1 MVLKRGIGRKVLVV
15 IKKLSVML
23 DGKKILITG
32 GTGSLGQALT
42 KKLLKSDVD
51 TIRILS
57 RNENKQVQMSSEL
70 SDNRLRFLI
79 GDIRDKERLIKSME
93 DIDIVFHA
101 AALKHVPIIEYNPF
115 EAIKTNVIGSQN
127 VIDSSLIQNVERVV
141 CIGTDKAVS
150 PLNTYGATKLLMEK
164 LFISANNYLN
174 IERYRT
180 QFLAVRYGN
189 VFGSSGSV
197 IPKFLEQIK
206 KMNKITITDENMT
219 RFSITIEQAL
229 DFILDCTVNGK
240 AAEIYVPKL
249 KGYSISQIK
258 NVFQKIFGNFEVE
271 NIGIR
276 PGEKLHEVLINDE
289 EMRNSWDLNDK
300 FMISNPSIT
309 DQEILDSYQSKIKKN
324 SALQSYT
331 SENTEKLSI
340 DQIHELV
347 QKFDEKLKF

>member
-1 MVLKRGIGRKVLVV
+1 
-15 IKKLSVML
+15 ML
-23 DGKKILITG
+23 EGKKILITG

-42 KKLLKSDVD
+42 KRLLEFDVD

-57 RNENKQVQMSSEL
+57 RNESKQVQMSSEF
-70 SDNRLRFLI
+70 SDTRLRFLI

-115 EAIKTNVIGSQN
+115 EAIKTNVVGSQN
-127 VIDSSLIQNVERVV
+127 VIDASLIQDVEKVI

-174 IERYRT
+174 IDKSRT
-180 QFLAVRYGN
+180 KFFAVRYGN

-197 IPKFLEQIK
+197 IPIFLEQAK
-206 KMNKITITDENMT
+206 NNKKITITNEAMT
-219 RFSITIEQAL
+219 RFSITMDQAL
-229 DFILDCTVNGK
+229 DFILDCTINGK
-240 AAEIYVPKL
+240 AAEIYVPKI

-258 NVFQKIFGNFEVE
+258 DVFQESFDNCEIE

-276 PGEKLHEVLINDE
+276 PGEKLHEILINEE
-289 EMRNSWDLNDK
+289 EMRYCWDLENK
-300 FMISNPSIT
+300 FMISNPSVKDDDVIN
-309 DQEILDSYQSKIKKN
+309 SYNSNIKKN
-324 SALQSYT
+324 SNLTSYT
-331 SENTEKLSI
+331 SENTEKLSSEEI
-340 DQIHELV
+340 KKLILE
-347 QKFDEKLKF
+347 FEK

>member
-1 MVLKRGIGRKVLVV
+1 MF
-15 IKKLSVML
+15 

-42 KKLLKSDVD
+42 KRLLESNVN

-57 RNENKQVQMSSEL
+57 RNESKQVQMSSEF
-70 SDNRLRFLI
+70 SDTRLRFLI

-115 EAIKTNVIGSQN
+115 EAIKTNVVGSQN
-127 VIDSSLIQNVERVV
+127 VIDASLIQNVEKVI

-174 IERYRT
+174 IDKSRT
-180 QFLAVRYGN
+180 KFFAVRYGN

-197 IPKFLEQIK
+197 IPIFLEQAK
-206 KMNKITITDENMT
+206 NNKKITITNEAMT
-219 RFSITIEQAL
+219 RFSITMDQAL
-229 DFILDCTVNGK
+229 DFILDCAINGK
-240 AAEIYVPKL
+240 AAEIYVPKI

-258 NVFQKIFGNFEVE
+258 DIFQESFDNCEIE

-276 PGEKLHEVLINDE
+276 PGEKLHEVLINEE
-289 EMRNSWDLNDK
+289 EMRYCWDLENK
-300 FMISNPSIT
+300 FMISNPSIK
-309 DQEILDSYQSKIKKN
+309 DDDIINSYNSKIKKN
-324 SALQSYT
+324 SSLTSYT
-331 SENTEKLSI
+331 SENTEKLSSEEI
-340 DQIHELV
+340 
-347 QKFDEKLKF
+347 KKLILEFENKK